1 MERYE
6 ERKGD
11 FYNAFDRLKE
21 ATKEEY
27 NQITVDAIL
36 HRFEFTF
43 ELAWKTV
50 KDYLDYLGYS
60 YKNGSPREVIQNGY
74 KQGIIKDGE
83 LWIEMMLSQN
93 QLSHIYDEKTS
104 RDIYKKI
111 VDEYIKLFEDL
122 KSEFEKI

>member
-60 YKNGSPREVIQNGY
+60 YKNGSPREVIQNGF

-83 LWIEMMLSQN
+83 LWIEMMLSRN

-122 KSEFEKI
+122 KSELEKI